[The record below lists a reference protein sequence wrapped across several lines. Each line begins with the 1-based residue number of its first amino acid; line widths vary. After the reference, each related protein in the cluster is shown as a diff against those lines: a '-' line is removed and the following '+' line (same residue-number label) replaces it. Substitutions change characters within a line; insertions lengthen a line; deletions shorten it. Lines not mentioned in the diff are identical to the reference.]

1 MSASSLDIVKDLLP
15 VSTRALADKM
25 AVITLEKPELKEIL
39 LEIAFSA
46 DYPWNMRASNIL
58 EKADDL
64 QTGFLKDDLAFIV
77 DKIPNATHDGT
88 KRCLMKAL
96 SRYDLCTDDEICGK
110 CAEFC
115 FNFLKSGTEAIAVKY
130 YALLILEQII
140 REYPDLKH
148 ELYQTSL
155 LYKGEIDKT
164 LTVHF
169 KKILNS

>member
-1 MSASSLDIVKDLLP
+1 MSKKSLDIAKDLLP
-15 VSTRALADKM
+15 ESSRALADKM
-25 AVITLEKPELKEIL
+25 AVITLGKLELKEIF
-39 LEIAFSA
+39 LEVAFSA

-64 QTGFLKDDLAFIV
+64 QKGFLSENLSFIV
-77 DKIPNATHDGT
+77 NNIPNATHDGT

-115 FNFLKSGTEAIAVKY
+115 FKFLKSGTEAIAVKY
-130 YALLILEQII
+130 YALIILDQII
-140 REYPDLKH
+140 RAYPDLKH
-148 ELYQTSL
+148 ELYQTSML
-155 LYKGEIDKT
+155 QKDVIDKT